1 VKPVFGGFRIEVLI
15 MIAWESDILTE
26 PSLDLEKRGVPRNTL
41 HSLSTM
47 PSWQSAVDD
56 PLSRSAIFD
65 GLTSTSSVFS
75 LWMSGAS
82 GGAFAVEEN
91 EWLRL
96 AKLWRT
102 VLIDLSSTFTQAA
115 ATSPHLASVLL
126 EALDNS
132 LEHLLLFGKE
142 SDLLALQEWMETDK
156 R

>member
-1 VKPVFGGFRIEVLI
+1 
-15 MIAWESDILTE
+15 M
-26 PSLDLEKRGVPRNTL
+26 DLEERGVSRNAL
-41 HSLSTM
+41 HSLSTT
-47 PSWQSAVDD
+47 PSWRSVVDD
-56 PLSRSAIFD
+56 PLSKPVIFD

-82 GGAFAVEEN
+82 SGAYAVEEN

-115 ATSPHLASVLL
+115 ATSPQLASVLL

>member
-1 VKPVFGGFRIEVLI
+1 
-15 MIAWESDILTE
+15 MIAWESDIQSQ
-26 PSLDLEKRGVPRNTL
+26 PSIDLEERGAFRSAL
-41 HSLSTM
+41 HSLSTT
-47 PSWQSAVDD
+47 PSWRSEVDD
-56 PLSRSAIFD
+56 PLSEPVIFD

-82 GGAFAVEEN
+82 SGAYVVEEN
-91 EWLRL
+91 EWLRV

-115 ATSPHLASVLL
+115 ATSPRLASVLL

-142 SDLLALQEWMETDK
+142 GDLLALQEWMETDK